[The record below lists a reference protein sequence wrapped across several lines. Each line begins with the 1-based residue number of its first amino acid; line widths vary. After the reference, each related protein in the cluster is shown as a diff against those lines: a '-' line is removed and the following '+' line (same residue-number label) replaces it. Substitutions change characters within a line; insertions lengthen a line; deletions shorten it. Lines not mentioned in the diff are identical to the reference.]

1 MLHLHDSR
9 IVIANMSP
17 EEKNSNERGGW
28 VGEANFSTQCVM
40 PITKS

>member
-9 IVIANMSP
+9 IVIANMVL
-17 EEKNSNERGGW
+17 EEKNSNERGG
-28 VGEANFSTQCVM
+28 GAEAKFSTQCVM